1 MLGLSVDTVQ
11 SHHMFCERLGG
22 CKFPLLS
29 DPDLEVAR
37 LYDAVGEDERKS
49 RRAIYIIDEQGTI
62 VHKIPRYQPEN
73 MGQFME
79 VFQALG
85 LE

>member
-11 SHHMFCERLGG
+11 SHHTFCERLDG
-22 CKFPLLS
+22 CPFPLLS

-37 LYDAVGEDERKS
+37 LYDVLGEDGRKS
-49 RRAIYIIDEQGTI
+49 RRAIYIIDVEGTI
-62 VHKIPRYQPEN
+62 VHKIPWYQPGN
-73 MGQFME
+73 MGQYME